1 MKKIFAIALAIIMTL
16 SVVLGCSNS
25 KKETPSAVSQTKIT
39 ETAKSAD
46 NSNTAKD
53 HKEKKKDKQQK
64 QDYQQKQSASNLQT
78 PAPSSGA
85 KVQVEKGRAYTDKDH
100 VAAYI
105 HVYKTL
111 PPNYITKGQAT

>member
-25 KKETPSAVSQTKIT
+25 KKETPPAASQTKIT

-53 HKEKKKDKQQK
+53 HKEKKKDKQQTV
-64 QDYQQKQSASNLQT
+64 QQKSDSRARCPDCQKNQKSVQNLV
-78 PAPSSGA
+78 PFSHSLF
-85 KVQVEKGRAYTDKDH
+85 
-100 VAAYI
+100 YI
-105 HVYKTL
+105 V
-111 PPNYITKGQAT
+111 NR